1 MLFTRIMELSQQE
14 NQVHYGNNEGTI
26 REYQYRKIQPILG
39 GISFCVV
46 LPKQYAIGIG
56 LAKGDYV
63 KVRQHNNAIII
74 EKA

>member
-1 MLFTRIMELSQQE
+1 MELSEKDADQLG
-14 NQVHYGNNEGTI
+14 YDKTYDNNT
-26 REYQYRKIQPILG
+26 RKYQYRKIQPILG

-63 KVRQHNNAIII
+63 KVRQQENAIII